1 MPQKRKPGISVLI
14 ATQNEEAVVGL
25 CIRSFLDFGD
35 EIVVVDNGSTDH
47 TKDIVR
53 DLQTQYPQRIKF
65 FDRPELPDLY
75 HNRRFALAQS
85 SYEWLV
91 RADADYVAYTEG
103 KYDIMQLREYLLSL
117 KRTAWPEIVYVP
129 QVNIV
134 GDFQHTGVPMRPG
147 GYRANPERAQV
158 SEPLVEPMARFYRHF
173 RCFGFVR
180 RGRRET
186 TRFWRLMK
194 RIYWN
199 EPVWMHCNIK
209 SDMNHFF
216 RSERTNWRE
225 LGQFKKFPTLHD
237 YIENIV
243 EKKYGTKN
251 FDEAALL
258 YMERHV
264 LPYLQPYDPE
274 KYYPYPSLVRAQME
288 KNPIYKIYQE
298 KGQRKRRFLGI
309 DLPNP
314 KGAAAE

>member
-35 EIVVVDNGSTDH
+35 ELIVVDNGSADH

-134 GDFQHTGVPMRPG
+134 GDFQRPG
-147 GYRANPERAQV
+147 FGAPRRAHGAVLSTFSLFWLRPPGPPRNH
-158 SEPLVEPMARFYRHF
+158 PLLEAD
-173 RCFGFVR
+173 
-180 RGRRET
+180 ET
-186 TRFWRLMK
+186 YLL
-194 RIYWN
+194 
-199 EPVWMHCNIK
+199 
-209 SDMNHFF
+209 
-216 RSERTNWRE
+216 ERTGMDALQYQVRHE
-225 LGQFKKFPTLHD
+225 SFLPFRTHQLARA
-237 YIENIV
+237 
-243 EKKYGTKN
+243 GT
-251 FDEAALL
+251 
-258 YMERHV
+258 
-264 LPYLQPYDPE
+264 
-274 KYYPYPSLVRAQME
+274 
-288 KNPIYKIYQE
+288 I
-298 KGQRKRRFLGI
+298 
-309 DLPNP
+309 
-314 KGAAAE
+314 